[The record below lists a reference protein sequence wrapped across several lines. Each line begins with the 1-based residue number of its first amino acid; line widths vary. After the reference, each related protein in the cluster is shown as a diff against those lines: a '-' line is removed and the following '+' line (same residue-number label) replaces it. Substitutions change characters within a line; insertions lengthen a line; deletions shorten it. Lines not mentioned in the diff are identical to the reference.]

1 MIGLDTN
8 ILARYFTQDDAT
20 QSAQANRVIGLCS
33 ADNPGYISI
42 IVLAELFWLLEKTY
56 EYSRGQQVALLGSM
70 LEVEDLQVE
79 SSDEVRLAAKAF
91 SNHKG
96 VQLADCLIGIR
107 NAKAGCIITRT
118 VDKAAGRLA
127 EFELVR

>member
-8 ILARYFTQDDAT
+8 ILARFFTQDDAA
-20 QSAQANRVIGLCS
+20 QSEQANRVIELCS
-33 ADNPGYISI
+33 ADHPGYISI
-42 IVLAELFWLLEKTY
+42 IVLAELFWLFEKTY
-56 EYSRGQQVALLGSM
+56 KYSRGQQVALLGNM
-70 LEVEDLQVE
+70 LEVEDLKIE

-91 SNHKG
+91 SSNKS

-107 NAKAGCIITRT
+107 NAKSGCTT
-118 VDKAAGRLA
+118 TKTFDKAAGKLA